1 MFYITFFVIGI
12 LMNTKHMTASGPSF
26 SPIHEGNAAAMQAA
40 YAKRPN
46 VTAVLP
52 PRGETA
58 GSALARS
65 ELAALAAKHAKEH
78 KR

>member
-1 MFYITFFVIGI
+1 M
-12 LMNTKHMTASGPSF
+12 TKHMTANGPSF
-26 SPIHEGNAAAMQAA
+26 APIHEGNAAAMQAA

-52 PRGETA
+52 PSGETA

-65 ELAALAAKHAKEH
+65 ALAALANRHAQEH
-78 KR
+78 SK

>member
-26 SPIHEGNAAAMQAA
+26 SPIHEGNAAAMQYA
-40 YAKRPN
+40 YLKRPN
-46 VTAVLP
+46 VTAILP